1 MNIIKSLTI
10 RHLKVNRSRTV
21 ITALGIFISVFM
33 ITAVF
38 VGVASYLSFSAD
50 VAIHNGGQWH
60 VIFGGIKGISEEQIK
75 MLKADDRIERVGC
88 LVNYDNKTDSFK
100 INGAKSDRLG
110 TGTFFAGDENCIRQ
124 MITGNLEGSIPKN
137 DKEIIVNREI
147 IEKNDLDWK
156 IGDTVTLSV
165 GARAPKLVDGY
176 VVFIIYYH
184 NEYHTDE
191 VFIPAGE
198 KEFKIVGILDKNP
211 PTYTSGSIIRGMG
224 ENDKISTAYIELKN
238 VTPAAYHTIND
249 IAKSIGIKEDKLY
262 EYVGVNEEFLASHFA
277 FSGDDDLS
285 KIFSAAVIVLIII
298 MAASVVLIY
307 NAFGMSLAER
317 TRYLGMLS
325 SVGATRKQKK
335 ASVYFEGI
343 ILGMITVPAGIG
355 AGILG
360 VFIILKALGEKI
372 VKTNMIVNA
381 GDLKMQ
387 TVVPIWSIIC
397 IVVISAVTIFISSV
411 IPAKRASAI
420 TPIDALR
427 QNSELKLKS
436 KRLKSSFLVRKIFG
450 FEGELANK
458 NLKRNA
464 RKASIITVSIALS
477 ATLFL
482 SVNYFCE
489 IFVRSNDY
497 SAETPYQI
505 EFDFTS
511 NSYKTYEKMKNSLKE
526 IPGVDKVYCSAN
538 EIYLYSETAANPKK
552 GNDYTGI
559 NQDLRKPENLTSTY
573 KNLWDEVLL
582 TVHFVEDDDFNALCE
597 KNGIDYTKY
606 YDENATFESDIKC
619 VVMNNISHRN
629 QGSKVFTDNFIGE
642 KIYSEYYFLYPEC
655 DEDDNIIGWNDSRND
670 PDDTDGFEPT
680 KTIITDFVEYDDDN
694 YLCHLDGANTISA
707 YVPVSMHKTNFLYT
721 IDDDGGLIELGIE
734 TSDHEYVADQIG
746 SMIDENGYEGAA
758 VYDIQKYHEH
768 AQTTVFV
775 LQVFVY
781 GFIILITLITLANI
795 VNTISTGIDSR
806 RREFAMFK
814 SVGITQNGFRKMMC
828 LESLF
833 YGLRAL
839 IFAIPLSIV
848 INYILNKKVGSNKI
862 PFEINYIMYLAVIA
876 AVFAVVGFA
885 MLYSVS
891 KLKKASVIE
900 TLKEDIS

>member
-50 VAIHNGGQWH
+50 VAIQSNGQWH
-60 VIFGGIKGISEEQIK
+60 AVFGGMTGLSDTQIE

-88 LVNYDNKTDSFK
+88 LVKYDNKTDSFK
-100 INGAKSDRLG
+100 IDGAKSDRLG
-110 TGTFFAGDENCIRQ
+110 TGTFFAGDENCISQ
-124 MITGNLEGSIPKN
+124 MITGNLEGRIPKN

-147 IEKNDLDWK
+147 IEKNGLDWE
-156 IGDTVTLSV
+156 IGDTVTLNV
-165 GARAPKLVDGY
+165 GARAPVMDEYFGVL
-176 VVFIIYYH
+176 IYYH
-184 NEYHTDE
+184 NEYHTNE
-191 VFIPAGE
+191 VFIPAE
-198 KEFKIVGILDKNP
+198 KREFKIVGILDKNP
-211 PTYTSGSIIRGMG
+211 PTYSIGSIIRGLG
-224 ENDKISTAYIELKN
+224 EKDRDYTAYIELKN
-238 VTPAAYHTIND
+238 INPASYHTINN
-249 IAKSIGIKEDKLY
+249 IAKSIGIKENDSSQ
-262 EYVGVNEEFLASHFA
+262 YVNANEKFLASHFA

-360 VFIILKALGEKI
+360 IFIILKALGEKI

-397 IVVISAVTIFISSV
+397 IVVISAITIFISSV

-420 TPIDALR
+420 TSIDALR

-436 KRLKSSFLVRKIFG
+436 KRLKSSLLVRKIFG

-464 RKASIITVSIALS
+464 RKASVITVSIALS

-497 SAETPYQI
+497 SAETPYQL

-511 NSYKTYEKMKNSLKE
+511 NNYKTYEKMKNSLKE

-538 EIYLYSETAANPKK
+538 EIYLYSETAANPQK
-552 GNDYTGI
+552 GNDYTGT

-573 KNLWDEVLL
+573 KNLWDDVLL
-582 TVHFVEDDDFNALCE
+582 TVNYVEDDDFNALCE

-606 YDENATFESDIKC
+606 YDENATLESDIKC
-619 VVMNNISHRN
+619 VVMNNISHSN
-629 QGSKVFTDNFIGE
+629 QGGKVFTDNFIGE
-642 KIYSEYYFLYPEC
+642 EIYDEYAFLFPEC
-655 DEDDNIIGWNDSRND
+655 DEDDNIIGWNDYRD
-670 PDDTDGFEPT
+670 EIEGYEPR
-680 KTIITDFVEYDDDN
+680 KTIVTDLVEYDDDN
-694 YLCHLDGANTISA
+694 YLCHLNSANSISA
-707 YVPVSMHKTNFLYT
+707 YVPVSMNKTNFLYT
-721 IDDDGGLIELGIE
+721 IDDEGGGMFLGIE

-746 SMIDENGYEGAA
+746 SMIDENIYEGAY
-758 VYDIQKYHEH
+758 VYDIQKYLEH